1 MNKDHTGL
9 TPGNKEGREINA
21 EACTEFSNNEEAKS
35 FFDAARQRLLA
46 VNHWGNIAGKLS
58 ADFQLTD
65 VEGKEVNR
73 TVQKN
78 DYFKIDIKGP
88 KSTAGNG
95 HDWVRVEDIKEVHT
109 NDVDS
114 IAILVRPD
122 SNPQTSNDNVAHF
135 YSEKSTSTFIVTR
148 EKSTVTA
155 AIYDRNIEA
164 NEETGEPS
172 DKLRNAAV
180 GLAAKYG
187 FSKLQWKALAEA
199 LVKKG

>member
-1 MNKDHTGL
+1 
-9 TPGNKEGREINA
+9 
-21 EACTEFSNNEEAKS
+21 
-35 FFDAARQRLLA
+35 
-46 VNHWGNIAGKLS
+46 
-58 ADFQLTD
+58 
-65 VEGKEVNR
+65 
-73 TVQKN
+73 VQKN